1 MIPSHHTLEAMTRAR
16 IEDRAAEAAQLRLAR
31 EASKGRRRAPII
43 SAASADIF
51 CWLRQ
56 LASRA
61 VGAGA

>member
-1 MIPSHHTLEAMTRAR
+1 MIPSNHTLEAMTRAR
-16 IEDRAAEAAQLRLAR
+16 IEDRASEAAQLRLAR
-31 EASKGRRRAPII
+31 EASKGSRRAPIVPTT
-43 SAASADIF
+43 SADLF